1 MNNEVTFIVPS
12 MFTRFKPLILLLN
25 SIRKYFPQYHL
36 IGCLQQFKD
45 EEVEA
50 LKGFPNTTWIVSDK
64 LLGTSTPRIL
74 CIKKGLEMGFKY
86 FINLDDDMT
95 LCEKTHYEPIIE
107 FLKNNPNA
115 GLVSGNWRKA
125 FSMIEKLEP
134 TDKFVSQKIV
144 YTGGGLCYRDDVAK
158 LMLDLDFDTICDN
171 TEWSVRSYVNGYDNY
186 RYLGSLCEHKIC
198 QKDGRNLYLKL
209 KNRNVRLCDER
220 YVNMVKSKI
229 KDEWLIPLDKDLT
242 KEAHEEHKRNKK

>member
-1 MNNEVTFIVPS
+1 MSSEVTFIIPS
-12 MFTRFKPLILLLN
+12 MYTRFVPLMQLLN
-25 SIRKYFPQYHL
+25 SIKKYFPQYH
-36 IGCLQQFKD
+36 IVGCLQMFQK
-45 EEVEA
+45 EEVEI
-50 LKGFPNTTWIVSDK
+50 LKQVPNSTWIVSDE

-74 CIKKGLEMGFKY
+74 CIKKALELGYKY

-107 FLKNNPNA
+107 FLKENPNA
-115 GLVSGNWRKA
+115 GLVSGNWRKS
-125 FSMIEKLEP
+125 FKMLEKVTPSDE
-134 TDKFVSQKIV
+134 FVSQKIV
-144 YTGGGLCYRDDVAK
+144 YTAGGLCYRDDVAK

-171 TEWSVRSYVNGYDNY
+171 TEWSVRSYTNGYDNY

-209 KNRNVRLCDER
+209 RNRDVRLCDER
-220 YVNMVKSKI
+220 FVTMIPSKI

-242 KEAHEEHKRNKK
+242 QFAHEEHRRNKK